1 MLTFSYSAMNA
12 AGHEMQGTLEAAD
25 QQMAAD
31 QLKRQG
37 LFPTDLSERGGAKA
51 RQAAPAR
58 TQPTG
63 GLFAPRLKSKL
74 LCEFTRQL
82 ATLLEAGMPL
92 LRSLRLLQLQQQ
104 NPPEKRIIGALAE
117 AIEAGSSFTEA
128 LRTQPRTF
136 DHLYISMAKAGE
148 ASGALEQVLLK
159 QAEYLE
165 KRRRIGKKVKG
176 AMVYPALVCTVA
188 MLITTGLMVF
198 IVPKFAA
205 MFEQMLDGKA
215 LPPLTRWVI
224 GASEIMLH
232 QGYWLALGIVGL
244 AMGVRLIRMTDVG
257 AQLSDRLLLRL
268 PGFGRLLR
276 MSACAQFCRTLG
288 TLAQSGV
295 PILSALQIV
304 RDACS
309 NRVISSA
316 VQKLHDAVKEG
327 ESMSGTMGET
337 GAFPVVLTGMVQ
349 VGEETGALP
358 EMLTRVAG
366 NYEEEVDNAVEALVS
381 LIEPTMI
388 VVLAA
393 VVGTIVIAL
402 FLPLIVLIS
411 SLG

>member
-1 MLTFSYSAMNA
+1 MLTFSYCAMNA
-12 AGHEMQGTLEAAD
+12 AGHESSGTLEAVD
-25 QQMAAD
+25 QATAAE

-37 LFPTDLSERGGAKA
+37 LFPTNLVERGAAKSRRSERA
-51 RQAAPAR
+51 
-58 TQPTG
+58 QPVTISG
-63 GLFAPRLKSKL
+63 FFAPRLPAKALS
-74 LCEFTRQL
+74 EFTRQL

-92 LRSLRLLQLQQQ
+92 LRSLRLLQLQYQDAGSKQ
-104 NPPEKRIIGALAE
+104 VVSSLAE
-117 AIEAGSSFTEA
+117 AIESGTSFSEA
-128 LRTQPRTF
+128 LAQQPRTF
-136 DHLYISMAKAGE
+136 DQLYVSMARAGE
-148 ASGALEQVLLK
+148 ASGMLEQVLRR

-176 AMVYPALVCTVA
+176 ALVYPALVCTVA

-205 MFEQMLDGKA
+205 MFEQMLSGSP
-215 LPPLTRWVI
+215 LPALTRWVI

-232 QGYWLALGIVGL
+232 QGYLVVLAIAALFG
-244 AMGVRLIRMTDVG
+244 GVRLLRMNRLG
-257 AQLSDRLLLRL
+257 AQLFDRLMLRL
-268 PGFGRLLR
+268 PGFGKLFR

-288 TLAQSGV
+288 TLVQSGV

-304 RDACS
+304 RNASS
-309 NRVISSA
+309 NRVIASA
-316 VQKLHDAVKEG
+316 VQAVHDAVKEG
-327 ESMSGTMGET
+327 DSMSGTMGKT

-366 NYEEEVDNAVEALVS
+366 TYEEEVDGAVEALIS

-388 VVLAA
+388 VVLAG

-402 FLPLIVLIS
+402 FLPLIFLIRVL
-411 SLG
+411 

>member
-1 MLTFSYSAMNA
+1 MQTFSYCAMNA
-12 AGHEMQGTLEAAD
+12 TGLEMQGTLEAVD
-25 QQMAAD
+25 QQTAAE

-37 LFPTDLSERGGAKA
+37 LFPTDLRQRGTTRS
-51 RQAAPAR
+51 RQAKPVR
-58 TQPTG
+58 TQAAAG
-63 GLFAPRLKSKL
+63 WFAPRLKGKV

-82 ATLLEAGMPL
+82 ATLLAAGMPL
-92 LRSLRLLQLQQQ
+92 LRSLRLLQLQQPDQ
-104 NPPEKRIIGALAE
+104 TGKRIIGSLAE
-117 AIEAGSSFTEA
+117 AIEAGSSFSEA
-128 LRTQPRTF
+128 LKAQPRSF
-136 DHLYISMAKAGE
+136 DHLYVSMAKAGE

-176 AMVYPALVCTVA
+176 ALVYPALVCTVA
-188 MLITTGLMVF
+188 MAITTGLMVF

-205 MFEQMLDGKA
+205 MFEQMLSGKA
-215 LPPLTRWVI
+215 LPSLTRWVI
-224 GASEIMLH
+224 AASEVMLH
-232 QGYWLALGIVGL
+232 QGYLVVIAIVALVF
-244 AMGVRLIRMTDVG
+244 AVRLIRMTDAG

-304 RDACS
+304 RDASS
-309 NRVISSA
+309 NRVISGA

-327 ESMSGTMGET
+327 ESMSSTMGQT

-358 EMLTRVAG
+358 EMLTRVAD
-366 NYEEEVDNAVEALVS
+366 NYEEEVDNAVEALTS

-411 SLG
+411 SL